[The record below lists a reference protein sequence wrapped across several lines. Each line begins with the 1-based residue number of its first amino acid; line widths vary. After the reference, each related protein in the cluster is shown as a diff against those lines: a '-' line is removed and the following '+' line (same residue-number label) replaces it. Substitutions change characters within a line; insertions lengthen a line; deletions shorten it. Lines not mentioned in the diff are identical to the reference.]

1 MAEKITG
8 VVNPADSPDDHDIA
22 ASAACEDSEPD
33 DSSGHDDEG
42 AGEGKG
48 AAHGDEGAEGVEDG
62 ETVGRAR
69 SYRLALLVGTLVVV
83 GLTALTGGLGYRF
96 YESHQAAQ
104 RRMEFL
110 QVGREA
116 AVNLT
121 TIDWHHAD
129 ADVQRIL
136 STATGGF
143 YSDFSKRSQPFVDV
157 VKQTQA
163 TSQGVVTAFGVES
176 ATGQQARVLVA
187 VSVQSTNAGAQ
198 QPSPR
203 LWRMRIDVQTVG
215 RDVKVSNVE
224 FVP

>member
-1 MAEKITG
+1 MAEKATG

-22 ASAACEDSEPD
+22 ASAACEDSASD
-33 DSSGHDDEG
+33 DSGGQDDEG
-42 AGEGKG
+42 EGKV
-48 AAHGDEGAEGVEDG
+48 ASHGDEGAEGVEDG

-83 GLTALTGGLGYRF
+83 GLTALTGGVGYRF

-104 RRMEFL
+104 RRIEFL

-136 STATGGF
+136 STATGNF

-203 LWRMRIDVQTVG
+203 LWRIRIDVETVG